1 MDQQPE
7 GAPQIDPRAVI
18 VPPEGGQLVPPE
30 GGQPEESDPRGAISE
45 PDKVLR
51 IATMVREL
59 LDETRSAPPDERGR
73 VMLRNAYEKAVAEL
87 SDVMSDDLK
96 RELEQLAPPMEEVPT
111 ESELRVAQA
120 LLVGWL
126 EGLFHGIQAAMWAQQ
141 MAARAQF
148 DELRRRSLPPGMQ
161 GGPGAGP
168 PRDPSQ
174 ERGSGTYL

>member
-1 MDQQPE
+1 MDQQPGGSPE
-7 GAPQIDPRAVI
+7 IDPRAVI
-18 VPPEGGQLVPPE
+18 VPAEGEQLEE
-30 GGQPEESDPRGAISE
+30 GDPRGAVSE

-59 LDETRSAPPDERGR
+59 LDETRAAPPDERGR
-73 VMLRNAYEKAVAEL
+73 AMLRNAYDKAVAEL
-87 SDVMSDDLK
+87 SEVLSDDLK
-96 RELEQLAPPMEEVPT
+96 RELETLAPPMDHVPT

-148 DELRRRSLPPGMQ
+148 DELRRRSLPPGMK
-161 GGPGAGP
+161 GPPGTGPGQ
-168 PRDPSQ
+168 PSQ

>member
-1 MDQQPE
+1 MDQQPD
-7 GAPQIDPRAVI
+7 GSPQIDPRAVI
-18 VPPEGGQLVPPE
+18 VPAAGEELAEG
-30 GGQPEESDPRGAISE
+30 DPRGAVSE

-59 LDETRSAPPDERGR
+59 LDETRAAPPDERGR
-73 VMLRNAYEKAVAEL
+73 AMLRNAYEKAVGEL
-87 SDVMSDDLK
+87 SEVLSDELK
-96 RELEQLAPPMEEVPT
+96 EELETLAPPMDEVPT

-161 GGPGAGP
+161 GGPPEGGP
-168 PRDPSQ
+168 EGPRQD
-174 ERGSGTYL
+174 RGSGTYL

>member
-1 MDQQPE
+1 MDQQPDGSPE
-7 GAPQIDPRAVI
+7 IDPRAVTAASAA
-18 VPPEGGQLVPPE
+18 EQ
-30 GGQPEESDPRGAISE
+30 SDDGDQRGAVSE

-59 LDETRSAPPDERGR
+59 LDETRAAPPDERGR

-87 SDVMSDDLK
+87 SDVLSDDLK

-148 DELRRRSLPPGMQ
+148 DELRRRSLPAGMQ
-161 GGPGAGP
+161 GAMPPGVGPGQP
-168 PRDPSQ
+168 PQDPS
-174 ERGSGTYL
+174 GGAYL

>member
-1 MDQQPE
+1 MDQQPPDD
-7 GAPQIDPRAVI
+7 AQVDPRTLVLPPSAEQSEEEAAELRAAV
-18 VPPEGGQLVPPE
+18 
-30 GGQPEESDPRGAISE
+30 SE

-59 LDETRSAPPDERGR
+59 LDETRAAPPDERGR

-87 SDVMSDDLK
+87 SDVLSDDLK
-96 RELEQLAPPMEEVPT
+96 QELETLAPPMDEVPT

-148 DELRRRSLPPGMQ
+148 DELRRRGLPGAQPADGPPQ
-161 GGPGAGP
+161 GPG
-168 PRDPSQ
+168 Q
-174 ERGSGTYL
+174 YL

>member
-7 GAPQIDPRAVI
+7 SPPEIDPRAVI
-18 VPPEGGQLVPPE
+18 VPPEGQELEE
-30 GGQPEESDPRGAISE
+30 GDPRGAIAE

-59 LDETRSAPPDERGR
+59 LEETRAAPPDERGR
-73 VMLRNAYEKAVAEL
+73 AMLRNVYEKAVDEL
-87 SDVMSDDLK
+87 SEVLSEDLK
-96 RELEQLAPPMEEVPT
+96 RELEQLAPPMGEVPT

-148 DELRRRSLPPGMQ
+148 EELRRRSLPPGMQ
-161 GGPGAGP
+161 GIPPGAGP
-168 PRDPSQ
+168 RQPQQDP
-174 ERGSGTYL
+174 GNGTYL

>member
-1 MDQQPE
+1 CNPMDQQPDDS
-7 GAPQIDPRAVI
+7 PQIDPRAVI
-18 VPPEGGQLVPPE
+18 VPPEGAQLEE
-30 GGQPEESDPRGAISE
+30 GDPRGAVAQ

-59 LDETRSAPPDERGR
+59 LDETRSAPPDEQGR
-73 VMLRNAYEKAVAEL
+73 VMLRNAYEKAVDEL
-87 SDVMSDDLK
+87 SDLLPEDLK
-96 RELEQLAPPMEEVPT
+96 RELEGLAPPMEGVPT

-161 GGPGAGP
+161 GGPGG
-168 PRDPSQ
+168 R
-174 ERGSGTYL
+174 

>member
-1 MDQQPE
+1 MDQQP
-7 GAPQIDPRAVI
+7 GGPPQIDPRAVL
-18 VPPEGGQLVPPE
+18 VPEGEQLE
-30 GGQPEESDPRGAISE
+30 DGDPRAAISE

-59 LDETRSAPPDERGR
+59 LDETRAAPPDERGR
-73 VMLRNAYEKAVAEL
+73 AMLRNAYEKAVNEL
-87 SDVMSDDLK
+87 SDVLSDDLK

-161 GGPGAGP
+161 AAPGSG

>member
-1 MDQQPE
+1 MDQQPGDSPE
-7 GAPQIDPRAVI
+7 IDPRAVI
-18 VPPEGGQLVPPE
+18 VPPEGEQLEE
-30 GGQPEESDPRGAISE
+30 GDPRRAITE

-59 LDETRSAPPDERGR
+59 LEETRAAPPDERGR
-73 VMLRNAYEKAVAEL
+73 TMLRNVYEKAVAEL
-87 SDVMSDDLK
+87 SEVLSEDLK
-96 RELEQLAPPMEEVPT
+96 RELEQLAPPMGEVPT

-161 GGPGAGP
+161 GGMPGGGP
-168 PRDPSQ
+168 QGPQQD
-174 ERGSGTYL
+174 RGSGTYL

>member
-1 MDQQPE
+1 MDQQP
-7 GAPQIDPRAVI
+7 GDSQQIDPRAVI
-18 VPPEGGQLVPPE
+18 VPPAGEQLEEG
-30 GGQPEESDPRGAISE
+30 DPRSAVAQ

-59 LDETRSAPPDERGR
+59 LDETRAAPPDEQGR
-73 VMLRNAYEKAVAEL
+73 VMLRNAYEKAVDEL
-87 SDVMSDDLK
+87 SEVLSDDLK
-96 RELEQLAPPMEEVPT
+96 RELEELAPPMEGVPT

-161 GGPGAGP
+161 GIPGARPGGGSG
-168 PRDPSQ
+168 DPSQ
-174 ERGSGTYL
+174 DRPSGTYL

>member
-1 MDQQPE
+1 MDQQPDGSPE
-7 GAPQIDPRAVI
+7 IDPRAVI
-18 VPPEGGQLVPPE
+18 IPPAGEQLEEG
-30 GGQPEESDPRGAISE
+30 DPRGAVTE

-59 LDETRSAPPDERGR
+59 LDETRAAPPDERGR
-73 VMLRNAYEKAVAEL
+73 TMLRNVYEKAVAEL
-87 SDVMSDDLK
+87 AEVLSEDLK
-96 RELEQLAPPMEEVPT
+96 RELEQLAPPMGEVPT

-161 GGPGAGP
+161 GGPPGGGP
-168 PRDPSQ
+168 QGPQQDRS
-174 ERGSGTYL
+174 SGTYL

>member
-1 MDQQPE
+1 MDQQQPDD
-7 GAPQIDPRAVI
+7 AQVDPPALV
-18 VPPEGGQLVPPE
+18 VPPSAEQS
-30 GGQPEESDPRGAISE
+30 EEEAAELRAAVSE

-59 LDETRSAPPDERGR
+59 LDETRTAPPDERGR

-87 SDVMSDDLK
+87 SDVLSDDLK
-96 RELEQLAPPMEEVPT
+96 QELKTLAPPMGEVPT

-161 GGPGAGP
+161 GPPGAGP
-168 PRDPSQ
+168 GQPPQ
-174 ERGSGTYL
+174 ERPSGTYL

>member
-1 MDQQPE
+1 MDQQPGGSPE
-7 GAPQIDPRAVI
+7 IDPRAVI
-18 VPPEGGQLVPPE
+18 VPPAGEQLEEG
-30 GGQPEESDPRGAISE
+30 DPRAAVTE

-59 LDETRSAPPDERGR
+59 LDETRAAPPDERGR
-73 VMLRNAYEKAVAEL
+73 TMLRNVYEKAVDELAEVL
-87 SDVMSDDLK
+87 SDDLK
-96 RELEQLAPPMEEVPT
+96 RELEQLAPPMGEVPT

-161 GGPGAGP
+161 GGMPGAGP
-168 PRDPSQ
+168 QGPQQD
-174 ERGSGTYL
+174 RGNGTYL

>member
-1 MDQQPE
+1 MDQQPDGSPE
-7 GAPQIDPRAVI
+7 IDPRAVI
-18 VPPEGGQLVPPE
+18 VPAAGEQLDEG
-30 GGQPEESDPRGAISE
+30 DPRAAVSE

-59 LDETRSAPPDERGR
+59 LDETRAAPPDERGR
-73 VMLRNAYEKAVAEL
+73 LMLRNAYEKAVNEL
-87 SDVMSDDLK
+87 SDVLSDDLK
-96 RELEQLAPPMEEVPT
+96 RELDTLAPPMEEVPT

-161 GGPGAGP
+161 GMPPGAGP
-168 PRDPSQ
+168 RQPPQDQ
-174 ERGSGTYL
+174 GSGTYL